1 MLLLNHFY
9 GNTMVGVGAA
19 VRLCPGGIYSHQK
32 LIKTMFANLKRSH
45 TESEPLGAGIE
56 QDAPALKKSKSVP
69 QKKNEKK
76 MLFFKDW
83 KQGTFT
89 PEVDKDYRGE
99 KNVFLKDGKYNAMV
113 TTAPLTIKYSEMGP
127 KGNLGTRFVKE
138 NAFTS
143 AKFTMTCERG
153 VDSKVLAAMPNVEKD
168 QDAYFKWLNTIGT
181 DMLKLAWENDLP
193 MFSKKRREC
202 LAEAKKEAKKNKDLD
217 VKARAFEIFL
227 KGASLPVQEKLD
239 EDGDGTL
246 INKMQRRYQYNS
258 KEGDVI
264 INRPTIWKRKKE
276 GGYEDITDSVKYL
289 SKGSVVIA
297 QVSFRCYA
305 MTSYYGVTTDMG
317 KNVIAVWMKP
327 SAAKSNDDSLNVPYL
342 E

>member
-1 MLLLNHFY
+1 
-9 GNTMVGVGAA
+9 
-19 VRLCPGGIYSHQK
+19 
-32 LIKTMFANLKRSH
+32 
-45 TESEPLGAGIE
+45 
-56 QDAPALKKSKSVP
+56 
-69 QKKNEKK
+69 

-89 PEVDKDYRGE
+89 PEIEKDYKGE
-99 KNVFLKDGKYNAMV
+99 KTIFLKDGAYNAMV
-113 TTAPLTIKYSEMGP
+113 TTAPMTIKYSEMGP
-127 KGNLGTRFVKE
+127 KGNLGTKFVAD

-153 VDSKVLAAMPNVEKD
+153 VDSKVLAAMPSVETE
-168 QDAYFKWLNTIGT
+168 QDAYFKWLNTTGT
-181 DMLKLAWENDLP
+181 TMLKLAWENELP
-193 MFSKKRREC
+193 MFSAKRKKC
-202 LAEAKKEAKKNKDLD
+202 LADAKKEAKKNKDLD
-217 VKARAFEIFL
+217 VQARALELFL
-227 KGASLPVQEKLD
+227 EGATLPVVEKLD

-246 INKMQRRYQYNS
+246 INKMGRRYQYTDR
-258 KEGDVI
+258 KTGDVVV
-264 INRPTIWKRKKE
+264 NRPTIWKRKKE

-305 MTSYYGVTTDMG
+305 MASYYGIATDMG